1 MADPFSI
8 TVGLL
13 TILHAA
19 RTSVRGLR
27 ACHDAPQEL
36 ERLRYEVE
44 NLESLLESTR
54 TSVEQNP
61 FTTYQHILQS
71 PLARASTKINSVNKI
86 LSSTPFNRLKLNNKI
101 KSGATFLRYKHRI
114 ATLEQ
119 EIRSSNVDLGVRL
132 SLITA

>member
-1 MADPFSI
+1 MTDPFSI
-8 TVGLL
+8 TVGLVTL
-13 TILHAA
+13 LHAA
-19 RTSVRGLR
+19 RTTVRGLL

-44 NLESLLESTR
+44 SLESLLESTR
-54 TSVEQNP
+54 MFMEQNP
-61 FTTYQHILQS
+61 FTTYQHILQT
-71 PLARASTKINSVNKI
+71 PLARASTEINSVNKI

-101 KSGATFLRYKHRI
+101 QSGATFLRYKHRI
-114 ATLEQ
+114 ATLAQ